1 MMQKKYLLVSLLAA
15 AALLSGCSDAGTEA
29 DQNSGSTPSA
39 VRSDGLTNPS
49 QPDPPATPSA
59 QTFEDGAMEVVTIP
73 KSVTE
78 SKDFVPVTFP
88 KTSGSVI
95 ETEDDVTVVYNET
108 FEKETIRQWVKNL
121 ETSGWEVSAVDT
133 TESATNYVTVL
144 VKDDRMI
151 SLYANNTNES
161 KNTVISFS
169 K

>member
-1 MMQKKYLLVSLLAA
+1 
-15 AALLSGCSDAGTEA
+15 
-29 DQNSGSTPSA
+29 
-39 VRSDGLTNPS
+39 
-49 QPDPPATPSA
+49 
-59 QTFEDGAMEVVTIP
+59 MEVVTMP

-108 FEKETIRQWVKNL
+108 FEKETIRQWVKEL